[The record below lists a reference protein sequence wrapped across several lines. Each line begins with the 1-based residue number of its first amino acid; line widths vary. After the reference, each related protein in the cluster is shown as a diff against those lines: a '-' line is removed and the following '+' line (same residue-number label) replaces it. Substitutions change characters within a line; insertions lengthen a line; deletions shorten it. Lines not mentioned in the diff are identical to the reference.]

1 VPLAEQTLRRL
12 EQIARNIEVK
22 RNVHVEPMQVAALLF
37 ESITRNLADED
48 AARLVQSFDSSH

>member
-1 VPLAEQTLRRL
+1 MPLAEQTLRRL